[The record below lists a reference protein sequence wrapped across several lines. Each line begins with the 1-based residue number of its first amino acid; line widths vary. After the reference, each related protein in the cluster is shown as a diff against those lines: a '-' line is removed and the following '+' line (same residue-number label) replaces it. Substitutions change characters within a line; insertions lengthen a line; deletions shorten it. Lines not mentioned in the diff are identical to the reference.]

1 MLRVEVH
8 MLDPLTLHKKPPTR
22 AGDGTKNCLLV
33 GRKDAARMLS
43 ISERSLDYLL
53 ANQQLH
59 ARRIGSRVLIAVSE
73 LEHYARTDHPQRVA
87 S

>member
-1 MLRVEVH
+1 MEQSPALQ
-8 MLDPLTLHKKPPTR
+8 KKPPMR
-22 AGDGTKNCLLV
+22 ADGDPKDRLLV
-33 GRKDAARMLS
+33 GRKDAAKMLS
-43 ISERSLDYLL
+43 ISERSVDYLL

-73 LEHYARTDHPQRVA
+73 LERYARSDHPQRVA

>member
-1 MLRVEVH
+1 MP
-8 MLDPLTLHKKPPTR
+8 DAFTLGKKPPMLVL
-22 AGDGTKNCLLV
+22 AGSEDRLLV
-33 GRKDAARMLS
+33 GRRDAARMLS

-59 ARRIGSRVLIAVSE
+59 AKRIGSRVLISVTE
-73 LEHYARTDHPQRVA
+73 LERYARGDHPQRVA

>member
-1 MLRVEVH
+1 MP
-8 MLDPLTLHKKPPTR
+8 DPLTLQKKPPTR
-22 AGDGTKNCLLV
+22 AIAGSGDRLLV

-59 ARRIGSRVLIAVSE
+59 ARRIGSRVLIAVTE
-73 LEHYARTDHPQRVA
+73 LERYARSDHPQRVA

>member
-1 MLRVEVH
+1 MADAFSLG
-8 MLDPLTLHKKPPTR
+8 KKPPMSATSE
-22 AGDGTKNCLLV
+22 AGSRLLV
-33 GRKDAARMLS
+33 GRKEAARMLP

-59 ARRIGSRVLIAVSE
+59 ARRIGSRVLIAVTE
-73 LEHYARTDHPQRVA
+73 LERYARADHPQRVA

>member
-1 MLRVEVH
+1 MP
-8 MLDPLTLHKKPPTR
+8 DAFTFGKKPPVR
-22 AGDGTKNCLLV
+22 SLASSEDRFLV
-33 GRKDAARMLS
+33 GRREAARLLS

-59 ARRIGSRVLIAVSE
+59 ARRIGSRVLIAVTE
-73 LEHYARTDHPQRVA
+73 LERYARADHPQRVA

>member
-1 MLRVEVH
+1 MEDTLALR
-8 MLDPLTLHKKPPTR
+8 KKPPMR
-22 AGDGTKNCLLV
+22 ADDDPQGRLLV
-33 GRKDAARMLS
+33 GRKDAAKMLS
-43 ISERSLDYLL
+43 ISERSVDYLL

-73 LEHYARTDHPQRVA
+73 LERYARADHPRRVA

>member
-1 MLRVEVH
+1 MP
-8 MLDPLTLHKKPPTR
+8 DAFTLSKKPPMR
-22 AGDGTKNCLLV
+22 ASDGSENRLLV
-33 GRKDAARMLS
+33 GRREPARMLS

-59 ARRIGSRVLIAVSE
+59 ARRIGSRVLIAVTE
-73 LEHYARTDHPQRVA
+73 LERYARADHPQPVA